1 MIIEIKYKQYARP
14 SDAELNEKL
23 DEVQY
28 NIMVEKGTERPFSS
42 PYHKKQKEG
51 VYVDAAT
58 GEPLFTTYDQYET
71 QCGWPS
77 FTAPIKEDNIKTAPD
92 YSHEMERTEVRSAAG
107 DFHLGHVFEDGP
119 AEHGG
124 LRYCINGAA
133 IRFIPKDELEQEGY
147 DYLIP
152 YLNERKRLEEMKEQ
166 GKQKNSDNDEDT
178 EFIWIED

>member
-1 MIIEIKYKQYARP
+1 MIIEIKYKQYKRP
-14 SDAELNEKL
+14 SDEELARRL
-23 DEVQY
+23 DNTQY
-28 NIMVEKGTERPFSS
+28 NIMVEQGTETPFSS
-42 PYHKKQKEG
+42 PYHKKQEEG

-77 FTAPIKEDNIKTAPD
+77 FTAPIKHDNITTAAD
-92 YSHEMERTEVRSAAG
+92 YSHGMERTEVRSAAG

-119 AEHGG
+119 IERGG

-133 IRFIPKDELEQEGY
+133 VRFIPKDELEQEGY

-152 YLNERKRLEEMKEQ
+152 YLNERKRLEEMREQ
-166 GKQKNSDNDEDT
+166 GKPKSHDSDGNT
-178 EFIWIED
+178 KFIWIED

>member
-1 MIIEIKYKQYARP
+1 MIMEIKYKKYERP
-14 SDAELNEKL
+14 DDSFLSNNL
-23 DEVQY
+23 DEIQY
-28 NIMVEKGTERPFSS
+28 NVMVEQGTETPFSS
-42 PYHKKQKEG
+42 PYHKVQDEG

-77 FTAPIKEDNIKTAPD
+77 FTAPIKNDNITTNAD
-92 YSHEMERTEVRSAAG
+92 YSHGMHRTEVRSAAG

-119 AEHGG
+119 AERGG

-133 IRFIPKDELEQEGY
+133 MRFIPKDELEQEGY

-152 YLNERKRLEEMKEQ
+152 YLNERKRLEDMRNNDKSES
-166 GKQKNSDNDEDT
+166 GVNSDT
-178 EFIWIED
+178 EFIWLED